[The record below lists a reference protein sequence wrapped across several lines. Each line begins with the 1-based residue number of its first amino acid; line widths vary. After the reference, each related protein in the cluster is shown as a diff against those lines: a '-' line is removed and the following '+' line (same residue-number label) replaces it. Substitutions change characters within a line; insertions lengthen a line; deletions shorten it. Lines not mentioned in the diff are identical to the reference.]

1 MSPPGLQIYL
11 WPRMTLTFDLMT
23 PTADHYKLP
32 RDRFCQFAAKSVHL
46 FSKNHVHKFCT
57 NRWTDK
63 QMNAHCLHLPVWPD
77 GEVICLNIVSTA
89 SPLVIILALKGKRK
103 GLDTCY
109 SATYMSQT
117 RDQQCFTI
125 SEVAADWHEPMVPQR
140 IMWQSI
146 ACANGRLDPPCSKQ
160 THHRPNQPH

>member
-1 MSPPGLQIYL
+1 MGGEQCLHQAYKSIFGLV
-11 WPRMTLTFDLMT
+11 WPWPLTSWPLQLIIINCPVTAFANLQQNLFICFQNIMYISFVQTKRM
-23 PTADHYKLP
+23 
-32 RDRFCQFAAKSVHL
+32 
-46 FSKNHVHKFCT
+46 
-57 NRWTDK
+57 DK

-77 GEVICLNIVSTA
+77 AEVICLNIVSTA

-109 SATYMSQT
+109 SATHMSQT

-146 ACANGRLDPPCSKQ
+146 ACANGRLDPPCS
-160 THHRPNQPH
+160 